1 MKSYNWLTLNVLLQ
15 MFIQFGSVL
24 PVVIKLPNKTPW
36 LPDDLDH
43 FSTISRKLV
52 VALVFM
58 VNAEFLLGLKLDFW
72 NLSVQQRKL

>member
-1 MKSYNWLTLNVLLQ
+1 MKSYNWLPLNVLLQ

-24 PVVIKLPNKTPW
+24 PVVIKLPNKAPW